1 MATITRY
8 QAEQYITQVFNEY
21 LEALKKAK
29 KNKKKI
35 LPEAYELFE
44 GMEEFNQ
51 FVKSVDLQQ
60 KVYNRL
66 NIQGIEELLT
76 GCVNLSKL
84 YDLQVY
90 DSIKDIRI
98 SEDDHYYKITNA
110 VTSYSVGGT
119 YTFNI
124 EPINEIEK
132 QWYEFYTKTW
142 NCYKFNEST
151 KKYEEYVVGLNEQRM
166 VLDTNTNDRTFLF
179 TEPGKYRITAAVFKQ
194 NWNPFA
200 QQIPELNEVDE
211 IEINVYGK
219 NEKQISEELNYD
231 SWKIYLDKNN
241 SISKVEYGIDKTK
254 VQIID
259 SEGQVSKIIE
269 MVGKEYDGK
278 GFAKKLLTAA
288 GIETTEQADADMQN
302 KMLDDG
308 LFYINSEEG
317 WIEKQKY
324 FERMTAKDFLTIQ
337 DYKDVTV
344 KAVYKDNGST
354 GTLTF
359 TYTVGGKTENLF
371 VINASNN
378 QKAREYPTK
387 SGDNIT
393 DDPDDFMY
401 TTPPFGKTQVPYIPG
416 KFPIGNWHI
425 TKFEYDETTE
435 YGPYKIRTDA
445 YRMVEV
451 WELVTNK
458 KRNIKEWRKKK
469 NPDGTIVMAED
480 AGLLIHGGGYSE
492 INLDNRKGSNKYTDN
507 TLGCIRISNLDVL
520 LIVETL
526 QEYLKIKTNID
537 LQVY

>member
-1 MATITRY
+1 M
-8 QAEQYITQVFNEY
+8 
-21 LEALKKAK
+21 
-29 KNKKKI
+29 
-35 LPEAYELFE
+35 
-44 GMEEFNQ
+44 
-51 FVKSVDLQQ
+51 
-60 KVYNRL
+60 
-66 NIQGIEELLT
+66 
-76 GCVNLSKL
+76 
-84 YDLQVY
+84 
-90 DSIKDIRI
+90 
-98 SEDDHYYKITNA
+98 
-110 VTSYSVGGT
+110 
-119 YTFNI
+119 
-124 EPINEIEK
+124 
-132 QWYEFYTKTW
+132 
-142 NCYKFNEST
+142 
-151 KKYEEYVVGLNEQRM
+151 
-166 VLDTNTNDRTFLF
+166 
-179 TEPGKYRITAAVFKQ
+179 
-194 NWNPFA
+194 
-200 QQIPELNEVDE
+200 
-211 IEINVYGK
+211 
-219 NEKQISEELNYD
+219 
-231 SWKIYLDKNN
+231 DKNN

-259 SEGQVSKIIE
+259 SEGQVSKIVE

-288 GIETTEQADADMQN
+288 NQTITTEVDIDLQN

-324 FERMTAKDFLTIQ
+324 FERMTPKDFLTIQ

-507 TLGCIRISNLDVL
+507 TLGCIRISNLDVS